1 MSVVQKQKRN
11 LSSYSQIR
19 YLMKRLTSALD
30 KRLKEGRPS
39 KYCRL
44 RRAEIRSSSIQSG
57 DSGTTFWN
65 TTSTFRTSPHRASAQ
80 QREHQPARVVVLVQ
94 LFGTPGPPTRPRATP
109 YMVRV
114 LVQPLEHQGH
124 QPDRDS
130 GPLFDESLRS
140 PQEIIMSGPL
150 FDESRP
156 ALGRGKK

>member
-19 YLMKRLTSALD
+19 YLMIRLTSALD

-44 RRAEIRSSSIQSG
+44 RRAKIRSSSIQSV

-65 TTSTFRTSPHRASAQ
+65 TTPTFRTPPHRAPAQ
-80 QREHQPARVVVLVQ
+80 QREHQHARVQ
-94 LFGTPGPPTRPRATP
+94 LFGTPGPPTRPRATL

-130 GPLFDESLRS
+130 GPLFDECLRS